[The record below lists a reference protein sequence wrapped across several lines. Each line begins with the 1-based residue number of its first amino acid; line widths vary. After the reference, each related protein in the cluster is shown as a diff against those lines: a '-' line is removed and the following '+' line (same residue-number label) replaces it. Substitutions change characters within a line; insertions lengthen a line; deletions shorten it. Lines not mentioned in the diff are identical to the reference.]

1 MATDLSR
8 YIVNPGP
15 KTPVTGL
22 KAAVTTD
29 SSIVTE
35 TMVKVLKSGGNAA
48 DAGIAGALVQAAVEP
63 FMTNHAGL
71 ITFLYY
77 EAKTGQVHQLD
88 SLGTHPSGLPPF
100 KPVPPGMGS
109 YAVYPP
115 SGIIPGFM
123 PGLKEI
129 HRKFGTRQWSELCAD
144 AVDWAERGHPVS
156 TFEHGMN
163 LVSEKFITYFPE
175 GRDFFQPKGV
185 FPNVGEISVPPGLA
199 ATLRGVAS
207 DGPDYM
213 ITGPWARKFVAKA
226 NAMGWKI
233 TLDHMTETPPRWVEP
248 IRYRHHEYEVVSLG
262 PPQAQGVY
270 IAIVLGVLKH
280 LGLRDM
286 KPGSADHWWAMGQAL
301 RQGARHWEFIQDDAI
316 YGVPRTEL
324 LDDSYHAHLAKLIRI
339 SRPKVDLS
347 EHIRLAGDAV
357 GVGVD
362 VMSAYLGA
370 AARPRVAKTETEQ
383 PSGSCELAVVDT
395 AGNWV
400 QMMNTLQGSGIPG
413 MVIDGVPMVGSHA
426 TFGALQSPM
435 DATLV
440 KGAKG
445 RCIIGNTLVF
455 KNSRP
460 VLSAGSPGN
469 VHCTVPQV
477 LAYALDFKLDP
488 YAAVDAPRMLPM
500 SEARGIVVEDRLGAG
515 VVEDLHRL
523 GVRVAVCPGYDYHM
537 GSFSVIAREQDTDD
551 YTAVADPRRCAVADG
566 VR

>member
-1 MATDLSR
+1 MTTDLSR

-15 KTPVTGL
+15 KKPVTGL

-29 SSIVTE
+29 SAIVTE
-35 TMVKVLKSGGNAA
+35 TMVKVLKNGGNAA

-71 ITFLYY
+71 VTFLYY

-88 SLGTHPSGLPPF
+88 SLGAHPSGLPPF
-100 KPVPPGMGS
+100 RPVPPSMGS
-109 YAVYPP
+109 YAAYPP
-115 SGIIPGFM
+115 SAIIPGFM

-129 HRKFGTRQWSELCAD
+129 HRKFGTRLWSELCAD

-156 TFEHGMN
+156 TFEYGVN
-163 LVSEKFITYFPE
+163 LFGEKFITYFPE
-175 GRDFFQPKGV
+175 GRDFFQPKGC
-185 FPNVGEISVPPGLA
+185 FPNVGEIFVPPGLA

-207 DGPDYM
+207 SGPDYM
-213 ITGPWARKFVAKA
+213 ITGPWAEKFVAKA
-226 NAMGWKI
+226 NEMGWKI
-233 TLDHMTETPPRWVEP
+233 TLDHMTETPPKWVEP

-262 PPQAQGVY
+262 PPQAQGIY

-301 RQGARHWEFIQDDAI
+301 RQGARHWEYVQDDAI
-316 YGVPRTEL
+316 YGVPRAEL
-324 LDDSYHAHLAKLIRI
+324 LDDSYHAHLAKLIRV

-347 EHIRLAGDAV
+347 EHIRLAGDA
-357 GVGVD
+357 GGGGD
-362 VMSAYLGA
+362 VMSSFLGA
-370 AARPRVAKTETEQ
+370 AGKPRVAKSDTKQ
-383 PSGSCELAVVDT
+383 PSGSCELAVVD
-395 AGNWV
+395 AQGNWV
-400 QMMNTLQGSGIPG
+400 QMMDTLQGSGIPG

-426 TFGALQSPM
+426 TFGGLQSPM

-455 KNSRP
+455 KNGRP

-477 LAYALDFKLDP
+477 LAYALDFKMDP

-500 SEARGIVVEDRLGAG
+500 NEARGIVVEDRLGAG
-515 VVEDLHRL
+515 VVEELYKL
-523 GVRVAVCPGYDYHM
+523 GVRVAVTPGYDYHM
-537 GSFSVIAREQDTDD
+537 GSFSVIAREQDTDK

-566 VR
+566 IR